1 MAAALGTLQNPSK
14 STKQKAD
21 SCELQDGCVTQCQS
35 PGEESSL
42 SSELVSFCDIPNHE
56 LKVQKQ
62 GEADA
67 KSVTIHPSLAP
78 AMEAV
83 FRAAVSYM
91 HCPSQAG
98 KEPGEES
105 RQGSPLPLWLCP
117 SLTGTQFS
125 ISQLQEFTWQKTQRR
140 QKKTAGCILHEYA
153 PPNKSLS

>member
-1 MAAALGTLQNPSK
+1 MNVFKWGVAAALGTLQNPSK

-83 FRAAVSYM
+83 FRQLLAICTAHHRLAKNLGKKAA
-91 HCPSQAG
+91 
-98 KEPGEES
+98 KEA
-105 RQGSPLPLWLCP
+105 P
-117 SLTGTQFS
+117 SLYGFV
-125 ISQLQEFTWQKTQRR
+125 L
-140 QKKTAGCILHEYA
+140 A
-153 PPNKSLS
+153 SLGHNFQ

>member
-1 MAAALGTLQNPSK
+1 MGRGSSPWDTTK
-14 STKQKAD
+14 SLRTKQKAD

-42 SSELVSFCDIPNHE
+42 SSELVCFCDIPNHE
-56 LKVQKQ
+56 LKVQNR

-67 KSVTIHPSLAP
+67 KGVTIYPSLAP

-105 RQGSPLPLWLCP
+105 RQGSP
-117 SLTGTQFS
+117 SLYGFVLASPGHNFQ
-125 ISQLQEFTWQKTQRR
+125 
-140 QKKTAGCILHEYA
+140 
-153 PPNKSLS
+153 